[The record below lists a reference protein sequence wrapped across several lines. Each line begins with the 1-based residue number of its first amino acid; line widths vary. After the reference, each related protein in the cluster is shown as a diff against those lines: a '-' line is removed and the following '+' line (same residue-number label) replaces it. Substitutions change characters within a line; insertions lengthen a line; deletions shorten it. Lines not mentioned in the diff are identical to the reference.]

1 MKLIVGLGNPGR
13 RYAKHRHNI
22 GFWVVD
28 QIAALNDIS
37 VNTRTF
43 GAKIGK
49 GKFVNKSVILAKPQ
63 KFMNLSGIVVA
74 PLLGYYKCSLED
86 LIVIHDD
93 IDLEVSRMKLTKG
106 SGHGGHNG
114 VKSIIDEL
122 GSPDFYRVRVGV
134 GRPPQG
140 VDPADYVLHPF
151 SKGELADI
159 EKVIKETTEAIEIL
173 IKKGLTEAQQKYH

>member
-22 GFWVVD
+22 GFWVID
-28 QIAALNDIS
+28 QIAKQYDIS
-37 VNTRTF
+37 VKTRAF

-49 GKFVNKSVILAKPQ
+49 GVFNNEPVILAKPQ

-74 PLLGYYKCSLED
+74 PLLGYYKCSLKD

-93 IDLEVSRMKLTKG
+93 IDLGVGRMKLALG

-114 VKSIIDEL
+114 VRSIIEEL
-122 GSPDFYRVRVGV
+122 GSPDFYRVRIGV
-134 GRPPQG
+134 GRPPED
-140 VDPADYVLHPF
+140 VDSADYVLHPF
-151 SKGELADI
+151 SKGESEDAQ
-159 EKVIKETTEAIEIL
+159 KVTAQAAEAVEIL